1 MLKIKKEKH
10 LSILLTEHDMAVVFG
25 LADRISVM
33 HYGKLIATGTPDA
46 IRADARVQEVYLGHE
61 DNSHA

>member
-1 MLKIKKEKH
+1 LLKIKKEKQ

-33 HYGKLIATGTPDA
+33 HYGKLIATGTPDM
-46 IRADARVQEVYLGHE
+46 IRDDARVQEVYLGHE